1 MSDQITV
8 EIDGRACAA
17 RPGEM
22 IIAVADREGIV
33 IPRFC
38 YHEKLS
44 IAANC
49 RMCLV
54 EAEQGGRPF
63 PKPVPACATPVGDG
77 MKVWTHS
84 PKALEAQRGTMEFLL
99 INHPLD
105 CPICDQG
112 GECELQDTSMGYGED
127 VSRFSERK
135 RVVKDEDLGPL
146 IATDMTRCI
155 HCTRCVRFTAEIAGV
170 RELGATGRGE
180 DMRIGTFVEHTVAHE
195 LSGNVIDLCPVGALT
210 SKPYRFT
217 ARAWELTAEDSI
229 APHDGV
235 GANIS
240 LHIRGGQVMR
250 VHPRVNEQVNET
262 WISDRDRFSYEGL
275 NSSERLTT
283 PMVRR
288 DGVWHEVEWP
298 EALAV
303 AAAHLQACGAGQ
315 LGALIAPNATLE
327 EQYLLARLVRG
338 LGSDNLDTRLRQQDF
353 RGDALDP
360 RLPWLG
366 LPIAELE
373 QARAVL
379 IIGSDIRHEQPLL
392 AHRIR
397 KAALSGAAVALIN
410 PYRIALNHPHRQQV
424 APPGCLII
432 ELAALAKALGASA
445 TALADK
451 VAAAAVKAVTAAL
464 DRAKVTADHRAMA
477 SLLQQAGSE
486 TGSEPGRTNSGL
498 VLLGAL
504 AEADPDYALLREL
517 ARLIATLGGCRVGM
531 LARAAN
537 SPGSWLAGSL
547 PHRQPGGA
555 QVARPGLDALAMLAD
570 PRQGYLLWGID
581 PERDLV
587 NPALARAALSRAEHV
602 VACSAFHDSAL
613 EAIADVLLPIGAFS
627 ETAGTFVNA
636 ELRWQR
642 FQGAV
647 APPGEAR
654 PGWKVLRVLGQSLG
668 IDGFGYNSA
677 REIHDE
683 LAAVCGSV
691 SGDNRPC
698 GDLSDR
704 QMADRESSAAPQ
716 GLELTLTVPAAD
728 SLIRIGNLPIY
739 ASDPLVRRAPA
750 LQRTPL
756 AEPCAAHLHPAQ
768 AAALGLAA
776 GDQVRLQQPDMPAP
790 VIAPVVL
797 DDAVPPGCVRVP
809 AAVDGSQA
817 LGAQIGPIT
826 LEPITTTT

>member
-1 MSDQITV
+1 MSDQITI
-8 EIDGRACAA
+8 EIDGRPCAA

-22 IIAVADREGIV
+22 IIAVADREGLV

-63 PKPVPACATPVGDG
+63 PKPVPACATPVADG
-77 MKVWTHS
+77 MKVQTRS

-127 VSRFSERK
+127 VSRFTERK

-217 ARAWELTAEDSI
+217 ARAWEMTAEDSI

-235 GANIS
+235 GANVS
-240 LHIRGGQVMR
+240 VHVRNGRVMR
-250 VHPRVNEQVNET
+250 VHPRINEEVNET

-275 NSSERLTT
+275 NSAERLTT
-283 PMVRR
+283 PQVRR

-298 EALAV
+298 EALAA
-303 AAAHLQACGAGQ
+303 AAAHLQACSAGQ
-315 LGALIAPNATLE
+315 LGALIAPTATLE
-327 EQYLLARLVRG
+327 EQYLLARLVRA

-366 LPIAELE
+366 VPIAALE
-373 QARAVL
+373 QAQAVL
-379 IIGSDIRHEQPLL
+379 IIGSDLRHEQPLL
-392 AHRIR
+392 AHRLR
-397 KAALSGAAVALIN
+397 KAALSGANIALVN

-432 ELAALAKALGASA
+432 ELAALAKALGATAA
-445 TALADK
+445 TLTGQVAPVARK
-451 VAAAAVKAVTAAL
+451 AVAAAL
-464 DRAKVTADHRAMA
+464 DQAEVNADHQAIA
-477 SLLQQAGSE
+477 AALQQAHGAAPSGS
-486 TGSEPGRTNSGL
+486 L

-517 ARLIATLGGCRVGM
+517 ARLIADLAGARIGL

-537 SPGSWLAGSL
+537 SLGSWLAGSL

-555 QVARPGLDALAMLAD
+555 PVARPGLDALAMLAD
-570 PRQGYLLWGID
+570 PRQGYLLWGVD
-581 PERDLV
+581 PARDLI
-587 NPALARAALSRAEHV
+587 NPALAYRALQRAEHV
-602 VACSAFHDSAL
+602 VACSAFIDGELADV
-613 EAIADVLLPIGAFS
+613 ADVLLPIGTFS

-642 FQGAV
+642 FQGVV
-647 APPGEAR
+647 APPGDAR
-654 PGWKVLRVLGQSLG
+654 PGWKLLRVLGQALAV
-668 IDGFGYNSA
+668 DGFGYNSA
-677 REIHDE
+677 REVHDE
-683 LAAVCGSV
+683 LAALCAKAE
-691 SGDNRPC
+691 GDNRPF
-698 GDLSDR
+698 
-704 QMADRESSAAPQ
+704 ADASSEATAMPAS
-716 GLELTLTVPAAD
+716 ELAVQLPASATLT
-728 SLIRIGNLPIY
+728 RIGNLPIY

-756 AEPCAAHLHPAQ
+756 AESLAAYLEPEQ

-776 GDQVRLQQPDMPAP
+776 GDQVQLQQPEMAAP
-790 VIAPVVL
+790 ISATVVL
-797 DDAVPPGCVRVP
+797 DAAVPRGAVRVP
-809 AAVDGSQA
+809 AAVDGSQT

-826 LEPITTTT
+826 LTPMTTQLPAAG